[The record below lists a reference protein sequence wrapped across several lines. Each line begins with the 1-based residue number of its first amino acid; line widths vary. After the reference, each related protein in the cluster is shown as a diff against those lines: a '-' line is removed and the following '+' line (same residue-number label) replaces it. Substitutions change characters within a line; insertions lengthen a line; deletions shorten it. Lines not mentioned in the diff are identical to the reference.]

1 MSSLIC
7 VSILKKI
14 GAGSLGQNFQYA
26 LAGALGPL
34 VPYRWRHFVWKIK
47 RFQMICDK
55 MGLRDILYP
64 KGPLCLLLWPS
75 RAPRVPLNSIP
86 V

>member
-1 MSSLIC
+1 MSSLIH

-14 GAGSLGQNFQYA
+14 VGAGPLCQNFQNV
-26 LAGALGPL
+26 LAGALGPP

-47 RFQMICDK
+47 RFQTICNK

-64 KGPLCLLLWPS
+64 KGPLYPLLGSS
-75 RAPRVPLNSIP
+75 RGPRVP
-86 V
+86 

>member
-1 MSSLIC
+1 MSFLSR

-14 GAGSLGQNFQYA
+14 VGAGPLGQNFQNA
-26 LAGALGPL
+26 LAGTLRPL
-34 VPYRWRHFVWKIK
+34 VPYRWRHFVWKMK

-64 KGPLCLLLWPS
+64 KGPLYPLLGPS
-75 RAPRVPLNSIP
+75 RGPRVP
-86 V
+86 